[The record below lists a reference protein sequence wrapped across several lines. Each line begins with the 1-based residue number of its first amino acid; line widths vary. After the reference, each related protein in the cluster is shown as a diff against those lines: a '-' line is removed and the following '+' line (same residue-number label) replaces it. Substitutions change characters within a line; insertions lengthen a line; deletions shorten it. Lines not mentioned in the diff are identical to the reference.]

1 MKYYMVVTMR
11 YECEVEAEDLEGAE
25 YEAIVEAKEYAWFEA
40 EEGIPI
46 EYVGGGDYE
55 ETAE

>member
-1 MKYYMVVTMR
+1 MKYYMIVTMR
-11 YECEVEAEDLEGAE
+11 YECEVEAEDLEEAE
-25 YEAIVEAKEYAWFEA
+25 YEAIVEAKENAWFEA
-40 EEGIPI
+40 EEGRPI

>member
-1 MKYYMVVTMR
+1 MKYYMIVTMH
-11 YECEVEAEDLEGAE
+11 YECEVEAEDLEDAE
-25 YEAIVEAKEYAWFEA
+25 YKSIVDAKENAWFEA
-40 EEGIPI
+40 EEGVSI